1 MSSLTK
7 EGVVAGKKASR
18 RRALAMRDVLSA
30 DARDRKSQAI
40 TERLLALPAFVAAD
54 TVAAYASFGTEFNT
68 EAFLAAVLARGKRLV
83 LPRVTSELHEL
94 AFHFVTDL
102 DRSLLPGTWGI
113 REPDPAQCAVANAD
127 QIDFMLV
134 PGVAFTAQCERLGY
148 GGGFYDA
155 AINRS
160 RADAAKVAAAFAVQ
174 IVDEIPLEPHDQRV
188 DLVVTEDAVYVSDQR
203 PVRSGR

>member
-1 MSSLTK
+1 MTTQ
-7 EGVVAGKKASR
+7 GVVAGKKASR
-18 RRALAMRDVLSA
+18 RRVLAIRDALSG

-40 TERLLALPAFVAAD
+40 TERLLALPAFAGAG
-54 TVAAYASFGTEFNT
+54 TIAAYVSFGTEFNT
-68 EAFLAAVLARGKRLV
+68 EAFLTAVLARGKHLV
-83 LPRVTSELHEL
+83 LPRVTSERHEL

-102 DRSLLPGTWGI
+102 ERSLLPGPWDI
-113 REPDPAQCAVANAD
+113 LQPDPAQCADASAD

-155 AINRS
+155 AINRA

-188 DLVVTEDAVYVSDQR
+188 DLVVTEDAEYVSDQ
-203 PVRSGR
+203 